1 MPPVLRVGLTGGI
14 GSGKSTVAG
23 RLVEQGAVVIDADCL
38 AREVVGP
45 GTEGLAAVVADFGA
59 GVLTPGGELDRV
71 LVAERV
77 FGDDAARA
85 RLNGIVH
92 PLVAARSA
100 ELIAAAA
107 DDAVIVQDIPLLV
120 EGALAAGFPL
130 VVVVHADAEVRVR
143 RLVEQRGMPEPD
155 ARSRIA
161 AQATDEQRRA
171 VADVWLDNSGARDG
185 TLAAVDR
192 LWAERLVPFEENLR
206 TLRRA
211 PRPRHAELVLPDET
225 WPAQAERMAAR
236 VAAVAGRRAWRV
248 DHIGSTAVPG
258 LAAKDVIDVQVA
270 VPDLATADRL
280 APAFERA
287 GYVPV
292 PYRHD
297 HRPAGDVSDPRGWEK
312 RLWQSPPGA
321 RRVNLHVRV
330 AGWPNQRYAL
340 LFRDYLRAEP
350 RAAAAYARLKQALA
364 ERFGD
369 DLAAYTDLKDHA
381 CDLIVVAAEAWAAG
395 DRRREGPA
403 RPGPSACT

>member
-1 MPPVLRVGLTGGI
+1 MLRVGLTGGI

-258 LAAKDVIDVQVA
+258 LAAKDVLDLQVVVHDLNTASQVA
-270 VPDLATADRL
+270 DGLVAAGLVRGAGRWWDNALDGTRRNKAIALNAD
-280 APAFERA
+280 PGRA
-287 GYVPV
+287 ANCHIRPLDSPV
-292 PYRHD
+292 WR
-297 HRPAGDVSDPRGWEK
+297 ET
-312 RLWQSPPGA
+312 
-321 RRVNLHVRV
+321 
-330 AGWPNQRYAL
+330 L
-340 LFRDYLRAEP
+340 LFRDWLRAHPDGLRE
-350 RAAAAYARLKQALA
+350 YAEVKQALA
-364 ERFGD
+364 RQRLASIDVYAAAKTPFISSALARAER
-369 DLAAYTDLKDHA
+369 
-381 CDLIVVAAEAWAAG
+381 WAAQAG
-395 DRRREGPA
+395 WKG
-403 RPGPSACT
+403 SA

>member
-258 LAAKDVIDVQVA
+258 LAAKDVLDLQVVVHDLNTASQVA
-270 VPDLATADRL
+270 DGLVAAGLVRGAGRWWDNALDGTRRNKAIALNAD
-280 APAFERA
+280 PGRA
-287 GYVPV
+287 ANCHIRPLDSPV
-292 PYRHD
+292 WR
-297 HRPAGDVSDPRGWEK
+297 ET
-312 RLWQSPPGA
+312 
-321 RRVNLHVRV
+321 
-330 AGWPNQRYAL
+330 L
-340 LFRDYLRAEP
+340 LFRDWLRAHPDGLRE
-350 RAAAAYARLKQALA
+350 YAEVKQALA
-364 ERFGD
+364 RQRLASIDAYAAAKTPFISSALARAER
-369 DLAAYTDLKDHA
+369 
-381 CDLIVVAAEAWAAG
+381 WAAQAG
-395 DRRREGPA
+395 WKG
-403 RPGPSACT
+403 SA

>member
-258 LAAKDVIDVQVA
+258 LAAKDVLDLQVVVHDLNTASQVA
-270 VPDLATADRL
+270 DGLVAAGLVRGAGRWWDNALDGTRRNKAIALNAD
-280 APAFERA
+280 PGRA
-287 GYVPV
+287 ANCHIRPLDSPV
-292 PYRHD
+292 WR
-297 HRPAGDVSDPRGWEK
+297 ET
-312 RLWQSPPGA
+312 
-321 RRVNLHVRV
+321 
-330 AGWPNQRYAL
+330 L
-340 LFRDYLRAEP
+340 LFRDWLRAHPDGLRE
-350 RAAAAYARLKQALA
+350 YAEVKQALA
-364 ERFGD
+364 RQRLASIDVYAAAKTPFISSALARAER
-369 DLAAYTDLKDHA
+369 
-381 CDLIVVAAEAWAAG
+381 WAAQAG
-395 DRRREGPA
+395 WKG
-403 RPGPSACT
+403 SA

>member
-1 MPPVLRVGLTGGI
+1 MLRVGLTGGI

-258 LAAKDVIDVQVA
+258 LAAKDVLDLQVVVHDLNTASQVA
-270 VPDLATADRL
+270 DGLVAAGLVRGAGRWWDNALDGTRRNKAIALNAD
-280 APAFERA
+280 PGRA
-287 GYVPV
+287 ANCHIRPLDSPV
-292 PYRHD
+292 WR
-297 HRPAGDVSDPRGWEK
+297 ET
-312 RLWQSPPGA
+312 
-321 RRVNLHVRV
+321 
-330 AGWPNQRYAL
+330 L
-340 LFRDYLRAEP
+340 LFRDWLRAHPDGLRE
-350 RAAAAYARLKQALA
+350 YAEVKQALA
-364 ERFGD
+364 RQRLASIDAYAAAKTPFISSALARAER
-369 DLAAYTDLKDHA
+369 
-381 CDLIVVAAEAWAAG
+381 WAAQAG
-395 DRRREGPA
+395 WKG
-403 RPGPSACT
+403 SA

>member
-192 LWAERLVPFEENLR
+192 LWAERLVTFEENLR

-258 LAAKDVIDVQVA
+258 LAAKDVLDLQVVVHDLNTASQVA
-270 VPDLATADRL
+270 DGLVAAGLVRGAGRWWDNALDGTRRNKAIALNAD
-280 APAFERA
+280 PGRA
-287 GYVPV
+287 ANCHIRPLDSPV
-292 PYRHD
+292 WR
-297 HRPAGDVSDPRGWEK
+297 ET
-312 RLWQSPPGA
+312 
-321 RRVNLHVRV
+321 
-330 AGWPNQRYAL
+330 L
-340 LFRDYLRAEP
+340 LFRDWLRAHPDGLRE
-350 RAAAAYARLKQALA
+350 YAEVKQALA
-364 ERFGD
+364 RQRLASIDVYAAAKTPFISSALARAER
-369 DLAAYTDLKDHA
+369 
-381 CDLIVVAAEAWAAG
+381 WAAQAG
-395 DRRREGPA
+395 WKG
-403 RPGPSACT
+403 SA

>member
-258 LAAKDVIDVQVA
+258 LAAKDVLDLQVVVHDLDTASQVA
-270 VPDLATADRL
+270 DGLVAAGLVRGAGRWWDNALDGTRRNKAIALNAD
-280 APAFERA
+280 PGRA
-287 GYVPV
+287 ANCHIRPLDSPV
-292 PYRHD
+292 WR
-297 HRPAGDVSDPRGWEK
+297 ET
-312 RLWQSPPGA
+312 
-321 RRVNLHVRV
+321 
-330 AGWPNQRYAL
+330 L
-340 LFRDYLRAEP
+340 LFRDWLRAHPDGLRE
-350 RAAAAYARLKQALA
+350 YAEVKQALA
-364 ERFGD
+364 RQRLASIDAYAAAKTPFISGALARAER
-369 DLAAYTDLKDHA
+369 
-381 CDLIVVAAEAWAAG
+381 WAAQAG
-395 DRRREGPA
+395 WKG
-403 RPGPSACT
+403 SA